1 MNLKS
6 LRSLLFIPAT
16 STALLPKATQRG
28 ADALIVDLEDAIPF
42 EQKPQARPLAANAI
56 RSLTERGATVL
67 LRLNSEPELWRQ
79 DLEQQPLHLLAGV
92 MLPKVESFDQI
103 EALAVVL
110 SALAPGDATHS
121 SQTSQMSQMSQTSN
135 GSKASLDS
143 RSSVAITIQI
153 ETPRGV
159 LNAAA
164 ICAHPDLAAVGFG
177 AEDYSAALAV
187 PPTPSALAWPAQQV
201 ITCAHA
207 FGLPCWGLAASI
219 AQIDDPATYA
229 VSVREARAMGFTG
242 TVCIHP
248 NQVQLANQG
257 FSPSAAE
264 IAWAQRVVEADRNA
278 RAEGVG
284 AILLDGRMIDRPI
297 VERARRWLELPRT

>member
-28 ADALIVDLEDAIPF
+28 ADALIIDLEDAIPF

-56 RSLTERGATVL
+56 RSLAERGATVL

-110 SALAPGDATHS
+110 SALALGDTTHS
-121 SQTSQMSQMSQTSN
+121 YQTSHISQTSN
-135 GSKASLDS
+135 GSEAS
-143 RSSVAITIQI
+143 RSSRSGVPITIQI

-164 ICAHPDLAAVGFG
+164 ICAHPALAAVGFG

-229 VSVREARAMGFTG
+229 VSVGEARAMGFTG

-264 IAWAQRVVEADRNA
+264 LAWAQRVVEADRNA
-278 RAEGVG
+278 RAEGIG

-297 VERARRWLELPRT
+297 VERARRWLEIPRT

>member
-110 SALAPGDATHS
+110 SALAPGDGTHAS
-121 SQTSQMSQMSQTSN
+121 HTPQTSN
-135 GSKASLDS
+135 SSRTSSVS
-143 RSSVAITIQI
+143 RSSVPITIQI

-264 IAWAQRVVEADRNA
+264 LAWAQRVVEADRNA
-278 RAEGVG
+278 RAEGIG

-297 VERARRWLELPRT
+297 VERARRWLEIPRT

>member
-1 MNLKS
+1 MKLKS

-42 EQKPQARPLAANAI
+42 EKKSLARPMAADAI
-56 RSLTERGATVL
+56 RCLTGRGATVL
-67 LRLNSEPELWRQ
+67 LRLNSEPELWQQ
-79 DLEQQPLHLLAGV
+79 DLENQPLHLLAGV

-103 EALAVVL
+103 EALAVAL
-110 SALAPGDATHS
+110 AQLAPGLARTTSRASHTSPLSQPS
-121 SQTSQMSQMSQTSN
+121 SIAGAQPCP
-135 GSKASLDS
+135 
-143 RSSVAITIQI
+143 RSGVPITIQI
-153 ETPRGV
+153 ETPRGI
-159 LNAAA
+159 LAAAA
-164 ICAHPDLAAVGFG
+164 ICAHPDLSAVGFG

-219 AQIDDPATYA
+219 ALINDPEAYA

-264 IAWAQRVVEADRNA
+264 LAWAHRVVDADRKA
-278 RAEGVG
+278 RAEGIG
-284 AILLDGRMIDRPI
+284 AILLDGRMIDRPV
-297 VERARRWLELPRT
+297 VERARRWLEIPAT

>member
-79 DLEQQPLHLLAGV
+79 DLAQQPLHLLAGV

-110 SALAPGDATHS
+110 AALVPGDATQASHT
-121 SQTSQMSQMSQTSN
+121 SQTSQTSN
-135 GSKASLDS
+135 SSRTSLVS
-143 RSSVAITIQI
+143 RSSVPITIQI

-201 ITCAHA
+201 VTCAHA
-207 FGLPCWGLAASI
+207 FSLPCWGLAASI

-264 IAWAQRVVEADRNA
+264 LAWAQRVVEADRNA
-278 RAEGVG
+278 RAEGIG

-297 VERARRWLELPRT
+297 VERARRWLELPQT

>member
-67 LRLNSEPELWRQ
+67 LRLNSEPELWQQ

-110 SALAPGDATHS
+110 SALAPGDGTHAS
-121 SQTSQMSQMSQTSN
+121 HASHTPQTSN
-135 GSKASLDS
+135 SSRTSPVS
-143 RSSVAITIQI
+143 RSSVPITIQI

-264 IAWAQRVVEADRNA
+264 LAWAQRVVEADRNA
-278 RAEGVG
+278 RAEGIG

-297 VERARRWLELPRT
+297 VERARRWLEIPRT